1 MSLTRKKALSFCS
14 LLSLTLIIVVGY
26 SLIPSLALANET
38 LFSQQE
44 GMKELGKLFPS
55 GGVGANPD
63 IRITIVQIIR
73 VALGMIGTIFLALMV
88 FAGFQY
94 MTSAGNEEKTKK
106 SLGLI
111 KNAVIGLIIVM
122 ASWLITSAMIRY
134 IFLAV
139 NNQTQL

>member
-14 LLSLTLIIVVGY
+14 LLSLTLVIVVGY
-26 SLIPSLALANET
+26 SLIPSLALADET

-55 GGVGANPD
+55 GSGEPD

-73 VALGMIGTIFLALMV
+73 VAIGMIGAIFLALMV

-122 ASWLITSAMIRY
+122 ASWIITSAMIRY

-139 NNQTQL
+139 NNQRQL

>member
-14 LLSLTLIIVVGY
+14 LLSLTLVIVVGY
-26 SLIPSLALANET
+26 SLIPSLALADET

-55 GGVGANPD
+55 GSGEPD

-73 VALGMIGTIFLALMV
+73 VAIGMIGAIFLALMV

-139 NNQTQL
+139 NNQTQLW